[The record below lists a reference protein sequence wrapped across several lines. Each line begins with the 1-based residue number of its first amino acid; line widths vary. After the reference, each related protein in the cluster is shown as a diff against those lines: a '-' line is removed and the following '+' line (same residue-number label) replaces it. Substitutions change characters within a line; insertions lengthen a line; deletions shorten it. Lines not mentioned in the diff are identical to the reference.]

1 VWIHVLQN
9 QTGEQYEQCRSRHE
23 RHQTV
28 ATKTL
33 FHLVAKKFALGLLG
47 NGGEVVVIG
56 REFGIFRLVGEL
68 ASNLRLGALF
78 GFKFPPTI
86 VLLIS

>member
-1 VWIHVLQN
+1 M
-9 QTGEQYEQCRSRHE
+9 
-23 RHQTV
+23 
-28 ATKTL
+28 
-33 FHLVAKKFALGLLG
+33 AKKFALGLLG